1 VTSRFLFVHIYI
13 IGGFVKLLKSYFF
26 GLLYICL
33 LVCLMPSKSL
43 AIASCD
49 ILNKYIDNRTA
60 DPENFCRN
68 VFNKEL
74 TDITKTD
81 INEYSNLVI
90 LCAKKSGKQ
99 FYSRVNVKMIEEYV
113 DKYFVDPFTE
123 DVDSAKK
130 KQSDNLKMIAEK
142 EAFMK
147 DDLEKIASKAKNEN
161 LTEQEYA
168 RLSDYASDNKT
179 QEILSI
185 DNSRLKANLVKTKY
199 DERIRKHKEETEI
212 AEKTEKLKKQQL
224 QQAMVIKY
232 SKFKIPQTVLTKPLQ
247 LILGQGRA
255 NYGTFVE
262 FIDKLTKLNGFDKC
276 GTSKEIIYCT
286 MNTKDPNSNK
296 KWSVKYEFV
305 TTQQADH
312 VLLYNMIVNNKP
324 IQPNA
329 IFQFVGT
336 YVK

>member
-1 VTSRFLFVHIYI
+1 MRLA
-13 IGGFVKLLKSYFF
+13 KSYFF
-26 GLLYICL
+26 VLLYICL
-33 LVCLMPSKSL
+33 FACLMPSKSL

-60 DPENFCRN
+60 DPETFCRN

-74 TDITKTD
+74 TDITKID

-90 LCAKKSGKQ
+90 SCAKKSGKQ
-99 FYSRVNVKMIEEYV
+99 FYSRVNVNMIEEYV
-113 DKYFVDPFTE
+113 DKYFIDPLVE
-123 DVDSAKK
+123 DVEAAKK
-130 KQSDNLKMIAEK
+130 KQSEDLKMIVEK

-168 RLSDYASDNKT
+168 RLSDYASDNKP
-179 QEILSI
+179 QEILSA
-185 DNSRLKANLVKTKY
+185 DNNRLKANLVKINY
-199 DERIRKHKEETEI
+199 DERIRKYKEETEI
-212 AEKTEKLKKQQL
+212 TEKIEKLKKQQL
-224 QQAMVIKY
+224 QQAMIIKY
-232 SKFKIPQTVLTKPLQ
+232 SKFKIPQTVLAKPLQ

-255 NYGTFVE
+255 TYGTFVE
-262 FIDKLTKLNGFDKC
+262 FIDKLTKLNGFDIC
-276 GTSKEIIYCT
+276 GTSKEIMYCT

-305 TTQQADH
+305 TNQQADH

-324 IQPNA
+324 MQPNA